1 MRRLLACSAGVLC
14 FSQLGALELFLS
26 PKIGITSV
34 YQFGSNGGSDGTS
47 SGKGVSFDRLIE
59 IGRAHV

>member
-26 PKIGITSV
+26 PKIDRKSV
-34 YQFGSNGGSDGTS
+34 
-47 SGKGVSFDRLIE
+47 V
-59 IGRAHV
+59 